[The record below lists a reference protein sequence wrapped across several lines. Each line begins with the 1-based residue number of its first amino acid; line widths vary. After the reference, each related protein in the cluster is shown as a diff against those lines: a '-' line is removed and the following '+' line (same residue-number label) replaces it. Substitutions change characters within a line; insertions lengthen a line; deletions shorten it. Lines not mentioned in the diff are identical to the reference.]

1 MQGAALALLL
11 LLGGLSIAGPSG
23 VLAWSDNVR
32 LLDERQ
38 TQITQLEA
46 DNARLTNLNSLLHP
60 DHADKDLV
68 GELLRSRQNVVHQD
82 EIVLILDDGPQY

>member
-1 MQGAALALLL
+1 MQGGALALLL

-32 LLDERQ
+32 LLEERE
-38 TQITQLEA
+38 TQIAQLEA
-46 DNARLTNLNSLLHP
+46 DNARLNNLNALLHP

-82 EIVLILDDGPQY
+82 EIVLILDDGG